1 MKIFES
7 DYLILPIN
15 ENNEHWS
22 LIIITYPG
30 RMKNIFESDAE
41 IGFDEKSKNINGN
54 IESQENQ
61 EGLVKFTLLFLIPV
75 VPNNNLS

>member
-1 MKIFES
+1 MRIFDS

-30 RMKNIFESDAE
+30 RMKNIFDGDAE
-41 IGFDEKSKNINGN
+41 TKNI
-54 IESQENQ
+54 IEVQENQ
-61 EGLVKFTLLFLIPV
+61 QGLVKFTILISNLV